1 MVGRLLPVDG
11 AVREELVDELQTAIG
26 DAYAIERELGG
37 DGMSRRYVTHR
48 DGSNIRVDACP
59 AAVSKRGKLPLVGDV
74 VATTAYHPD
83 TYRPTKCRR
92 STQPD
97 RPRILSRT
105 HVPRASPS

>member
-11 AVREELVDELQTAIG
+11 AVREELVDELQAAIG

-59 AAVSKRGKLPLVGDV
+59 AAVSKRGKLPWS
-74 VATTAYHPD
+74 ATSL
-83 TYRPTKCRR
+83 RPPPTTRTLIDPR
-92 STQPD
+92 SAGA
-97 RPRILSRT
+97 RPNPTGPVS
-105 HVPRASPS
+105 

>member
-1 MVGRLLPVDG
+1 MRRTG
-11 AVREELVDELQTAIG
+11 ARCDVN
-26 DAYAIERELGG
+26 
-37 DGMSRRYVTHR
+37 SRRYVTHR

-59 AAVSKRGKLPLVGDV
+59 AAVWGRGKLPLVGDV

-83 TYRPTKCRR
+83 TYRPTKCLR